1 MADLS
6 VAMSQHHIV
15 RIGST
20 IYCGGGFS
28 QGSIDTCRMVFQY
41 NPKQDTWSQLPICP
55 TRYFGLTQLDGK
67 LVTVGGWRN
76 AQFITIN
83 DVYVFQESETWENSI
98 IPPLPTARFYPTAV
112 NYKSTIVVSG
122 GFTDWKTDT
131 VHSTR
136 TTAVEVFQTKTY
148 QWHHAKPLPVA
159 HSRMSCTV
167 VDGTFYLIGG
177 GKSDGYASTQ
187 AYCTSVSN
195 LISQALPPDHPETS
209 STPQASPS
217 PPTWQVLP
225 ECPLPYSTAAELGG
239 CLLAIG
245 GMDDSNSPSSAVH
258 MYSPS
263 TNSWVRISS
272 GDLPVP
278 RFTAAAAQL
287 EGGEVIFVGGD
298 IKLNCPTKAVFIVST
313 EQ

>member
-1 MADLS
+1 MADLP
-6 VAMSQHHIV
+6 VTMSSHHIV

-20 IYCGGGFS
+20 IYCGRGYTGK
-28 QGSIDTCRMVFQY
+28 IATDRLVFQY

-55 TRYFGLTQLDGK
+55 TIHFGLTQLDGK
-67 LVTVGGWRN
+67 LVTVGGCRN
-76 AQFITIN
+76 AQFIPIN

-122 GFTDWKTDT
+122 GTTDWKTDT
-131 VHSTR
+131 L

-148 QWHHAKPLPVA
+148 QWHHAEPLPVA
-159 HSRMSCTV
+159 HDSMSFAV

-177 GKSDGYASTQ
+177 TRSDGYGSRH
-187 AYCTSVSN
+187 AYCTSISN
-195 LISQALPPDHPETS
+195 LISQALQPDHPETS

-225 ECPLPYSTAAELGG
+225 ECPLYSSTAAELGG

-245 GMDDSNSPSSAVH
+245 GRDSSNSPSSAVH

-263 TNSWVRISS
+263 TNSWVGISS

-278 RFTAAAAQL
+278 QYFAAATQL
-287 EGGEVIFVGGD
+287 EGGEVIFVGGA
-298 IKLNCPTKAVFIVST
+298 ITPNSPPTKTVFIVST

>member
-1 MADLS
+1 M
-6 VAMSQHHIV
+6 
-15 RIGST
+15 
-20 IYCGGGFS
+20 
-28 QGSIDTCRMVFQY
+28 
-41 NPKQDTWSQLPICP
+41 
-55 TRYFGLTQLDGK
+55 
-67 LVTVGGWRN
+67 
-76 AQFITIN
+76 N
-83 DVYVFQESETWENSI
+83 DVYVFQDSAIWENSI
-98 IPPLPTARFYPTAV
+98 IPSLPTARMCPTAV

-122 GFTDWKTDT
+122 GITDWKTAT
-131 VHSTR
+131 C

-148 QWHHAKPLPVA
+148 QWHHAEPLPVA
-159 HSRMSCTV
+159 HSSMSCGV

-177 GKSDGYASTQ
+177 SKSDTASRQ

-195 LISQALPPDHPETS
+195 LISRALPPDHPETS

-225 ECPLPYSTAAELGG
+225 ECPLYYFTAAELGC

-245 GMDDSNSPSSAVH
+245 GWVSSKPSSSAVH

-278 RFTAAAAQL
+278 RYFAAATQL
-287 EGGEVIFVGGD
+287 QGGEVIFVGGK
-298 IKLNCPTKAVFIVST
+298 IKRGTPTKTVYIVST
-313 EQ
+313 GQ